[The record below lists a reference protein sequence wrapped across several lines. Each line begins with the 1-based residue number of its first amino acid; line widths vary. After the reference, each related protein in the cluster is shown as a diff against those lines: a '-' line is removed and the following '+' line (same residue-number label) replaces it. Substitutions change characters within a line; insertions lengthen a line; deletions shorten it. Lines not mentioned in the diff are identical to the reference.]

1 MEGALGVVGA
11 GVLAGV
17 ELLLSDELLLE
28 PPEESPEDDESEP
41 LEVDAGLV
49 LVEVERLSL
58 R

>member
-1 MEGALGVVGA
+1 MVGA

-28 PPEESPEDDESEP
+28 PPEEPPEDDESEP